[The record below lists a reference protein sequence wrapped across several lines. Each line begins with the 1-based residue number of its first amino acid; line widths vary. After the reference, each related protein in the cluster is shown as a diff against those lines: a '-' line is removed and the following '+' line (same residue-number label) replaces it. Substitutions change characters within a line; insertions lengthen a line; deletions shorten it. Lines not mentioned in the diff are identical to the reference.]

1 MHGSTKSETEPPGE
15 KSLWVVVKFLFTM
28 LKSLFTDV
36 KTAFGKT
43 NGNLCVCLIFQ
54 PQMTRMTQILYF
66 FLPMTRI
73 WAKPL

>member
-1 MHGSTKSETEPPGE
+1 MKDGESVKLSPGE

-43 NGNLCVCLIFQ
+43 NGNLAAGGRKDFRFQ
-54 PQMTRMTQILYF
+54 IIVPQWPYQTSENLNSEF
-66 FLPMTRI
+66 
-73 WAKPL
+73 